1 MLLFAIGA
9 TATKTIL
16 FILSL
21 SILVVL
27 HELGHFIP
35 AKLFGTK
42 VHKFY
47 LFFDFLFPFPNIGNF
62 SLFKK
67 KIGDTE
73 YGIGWF
79 PFGGYVQ
86 IAGMADETQDA
97 DALKNS
103 EPQPWEF
110 RSKKPWQR
118 LIIMIGGVTVNMLLA
133 IVIFTGLLWKFGE
146 ETLPMKNVT
155 NGIAVEDSLA
165 YSLGLQNGDKL
176 LAINGKEIATF
187 EGFQKDMILNS
198 AKTLTVERAGNK
210 VDLPVKED
218 FLSKLIK
225 LKKQTIVS
233 PRIITVVG
241 EVASGSNAQKAGLVK
256 GDKFI
261 SVDSVPT
268 PFFDEL
274 KNQLS
279 LHAGKKVKLLVDRN
293 GKPVA
298 LDAEVTNEGKLGFA
312 ADADFSKY
320 FKTVKID
327 YNFFSAIPAGT
338 SKAFTTLG
346 NYFKSIKMLF
356 EPKGPKLKDSVGGFA
371 SMAKMFPETFDWQS
385 FWILTATISVILAFM
400 NILPIPM
407 LDGGYV
413 LFLIYEMIV
422 GKPVPEKVQNVSQ
435 SIGMIFI
442 LGLLVFANG
451 MDFIRGF
458 FH

>member
-47 LFFDFLFPFPNIGNF
+47 LFFDFLFPFPHIGNF

-97 DALKNS
+97 EQLSKT

-118 LIIMIGGVTVNMLLA
+118 LIIMVGGVTVNMLLA
-133 IVIFTGLLWKFGE
+133 IVIFTGLLWKYGE

-155 NGIAVEDSLA
+155 NGIAIEDSLA
-165 YSLGLQNGDKL
+165 FDLGLQNGDKL
-176 LAINGKEIATF
+176 LAINGKEIGTF
-187 EGFQKDMILNS
+187 EGFNRDMILNE
-198 AKTLTVERAGNK
+198 AKTLSILRDSVN
-210 VDLPVKED
+210 VDLEVNPG
-218 FLSKLIK
+218 FLTKLMK
-225 LKKQTIVS
+225 LKKQSIFS
-233 PRIITVVG
+233 PRIPTIAG
-241 EVASGSNAQKAGLVK
+241 EISTGSNAAKSGLEK
-256 GDKFI
+256 GDKFV
-261 SVDSVPT
+261 SVNGIPT
-268 PFFDEL
+268 QFFDEL
-274 KNQLS
+274 KSQLR
-279 LHAGKKVKLLVDRN
+279 LHAGEKIKLVVDR
-293 GKPVA
+293 KSEPVW
-298 LDAEVTNEGKLGFA
+298 LDAEVTKEGKLGFA
-312 ADADFSKY
+312 ADADYSKY
-320 FKTVKID
+320 FKTEKIN
-327 YNFFSAIPAGT
+327 YNLFSAIPAGT
-338 SKAFTTLG
+338 SKAFSTLG
-346 NYFKSIKMLF
+346 NYFKGIKMLF
-356 EPKGPKLKDSVGGFA
+356 TSKEVKVKDSLGGFA
-371 SMAKMFPETFDWQS
+371 SMAKMFPDTFDWQA

-400 NILPIPM
+400 NILPIPR

-413 LFLIYEMIV
+413 MFLFYEMLA
-422 GKPVPEKVQNVSQ
+422 GKPINEKVQNVLQ
-435 SIGMIFI
+435 TIGFMIVI
-442 LGLLVFANG
+442 ALLLFSNG
-451 MDFIRGF
+451 MDVVRHF
-458 FH
+458 FK

>member
-97 DALKNS
+97 ETLKNS

-133 IVIFTGLLWKFGE
+133 IVIFSGLLWKFGE

-155 NGIAVEDSLA
+155 NGIAIEDSLA
-165 YSLGLQNGDKL
+165 FDLGLQNGDKL
-176 LAINGKEIATF
+176 LSINGKEIASF

-198 AKTLTVERAGNK
+198 AKTLTIERAGNK
-210 VDLPVKED
+210 VDLAVKDD
-218 FLSKLIK
+218 FMSKLIK
-225 LKKQTIVS
+225 LKKQTIIS
-233 PRIITVVG
+233 PRINTIVG
-241 EVASGSNAQKAGLVK
+241 DVSTGSNAQKAGLQK
-256 GDKFI
+256 GDKFV
-261 SVDSVPT
+261 SVNGVPT

-274 KNQLS
+274 ISQLS
-279 LHAGKKVKLLVDRN
+279 LYAGTKIKLVVDRK
-293 GKPVA
+293 GEPVW
-298 LDAEVTNEGKLGFA
+298 LDAEVTKEGKLGFV
-312 ADADFSKY
+312 ADSDYKKY

-327 YNFFSAIPAGT
+327 YNIFSAIPAGT

-371 SMAKMFPETFDWQS
+371 SIAKMFPDTFDWQS

-413 LFLIYEMIV
+413 VFLIYEMIV
-422 GKPVPEKVQNVSQ
+422 GKPLPEKVQNVLQ

-451 MDFIRGF
+451 MDVIRGF

>member
-1 MLLFAIGA
+1 MLLFALGG

-35 AKLFGTK
+35 AKLFGTR

-97 DALKNS
+97 DSLKNS

-118 LIIMIGGVTVNMLLA
+118 LIIMVGGVTVNMLLA

-146 ETLPMKNVT
+146 EKLPMKNVT
-155 NGIAVEDSLA
+155 NGIAIEDSLA
-165 YSLGLQNGDKL
+165 YDLGLQNGDKL
-176 LAINGKEIATF
+176 LTINGKEIQTL
-187 EGFQKDMILNS
+187 EGFQKDMVLNS
-198 AKTLTVERAGNK
+198 AKTLSVERAGNK
-210 VDLPVKED
+210 IDLVVKDD
-218 FLSKLIK
+218 FLNKLIK
-225 LKKQTIVS
+225 LKKQMLVS
-233 PRIITVVG
+233 PRINTIIG
-241 EVASGSNAQKAGLVK
+241 DVASGSNAEKAGLKK

-261 SVDSVPT
+261 SLDSVPI
-268 PFFDEL
+268 PYFDQL
-274 KNQLS
+274 KDQLK
-279 LHAGKKVKLLVDRN
+279 LHAGGKVNLIVDRN
-293 GKPVA
+293 GEPLA
-298 LDAEVTNEGKLGFA
+298 LNAEVTKEGKLGFA
-312 ADADFSKY
+312 ADADYRKY
-320 FKTVKID
+320 FKTEKKE
-327 YNFFSAIPAGT
+327 YNFFAAIPAGT
-338 SKAFTTLG
+338 SKAFETLG

-371 SMAKMFPETFDWQS
+371 SMAKMFPDTFDWQS

-413 LFLIYEMIV
+413 VFLIYEMIV
-422 GKPVPEKVQNVSQ
+422 GKPVPDKVQNVAQ
-435 SIGMIFI
+435 SIGMVFI
-442 LGLLVFANG
+442 LGLLLLANG
-451 MDFIRGF
+451 MDIIRGF